1 MNVYE
6 KLDEGIK
13 KGKCYLI
20 EVKGRSIYMNIVRL
34 ITPDG
39 LYWRYSTGETI
50 KKCCYESIVGQYHSS
65 MEGHDNSFGFTITKY
80 VELTN
85 GFDQYIN
92 PSVRHN

>member
-1 MNVYE
+1 MDVYE

-20 EVKGRSIYMNIVRL
+20 EVKGRSIYMDKVRL

-39 LYWRYSTGETI
+39 LYWRYNTGRTI
-50 KKCCYESIVGQYHSS
+50 KKCCYESILGPYSS
-65 MEGHDNSFGFTITKY
+65 MQVYDNIFGFTITKY

-92 PSVRHN
+92 PCVSHN